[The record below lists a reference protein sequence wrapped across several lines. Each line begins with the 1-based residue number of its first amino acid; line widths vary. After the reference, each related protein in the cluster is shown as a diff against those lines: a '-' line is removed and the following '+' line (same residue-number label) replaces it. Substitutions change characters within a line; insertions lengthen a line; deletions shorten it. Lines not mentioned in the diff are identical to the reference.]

1 MSPWTETYDVRLHL
15 ANIQTEFSREI
26 GQLIYTNQFTN
37 ITSLQEFCKRKTKF
51 EWGFQLKQVSKK
63 DKEKPWKD
71 RSKALMVLAPTEN
84 DMAAR
89 AFMNEQ
95 FGVNKSKNNPRLML
109 NRFIFLPTE
118 FQIVYLPNYQKT
130 IKY

>member
-1 MSPWTETYDVRLHL
+1 MNPWTETYDARLHL
-15 ANIQTEFSREI
+15 VNIQTEFARKI

-71 RSKALMVLAPTEN
+71 RSKALMVLAPIEN

-89 AFMNEQ
+89 AFTNEQ
-95 FGVNKSKNNPRLML
+95 CGVNKSKNNPMMML
-109 NRFIFLPTE
+109 NRFIFLLTE
-118 FQIVYLPNYQKT
+118 YQIDYLPNCQKI